1 MVRKINRFSNENFR
15 KNGRGYLLQTDF
27 RKSAY
32 SPAWTNKIV
41 IININGESAM
51 KSLLN
56 RKWML
61 FMCLCMWV
69 LVVRTLS
76 GCSMSKDDGNKV
88 RDLEFSVTAEADI
101 PQELKQ
107 IIAEKQKTPFKLT
120 YSDDQNLYIVVG
132 YGKQDTGGYSI
143 TVNELYLTE
152 NSIVLDTD
160 LLGPEKGESG
170 GTEPSFPFIVIKTEL
185 SELPVVFQ

>member
-1 MVRKINRFSNENFR
+1 
-15 KNGRGYLLQTDF
+15 
-27 RKSAY
+27 
-32 SPAWTNKIV
+32 
-41 IININGESAM
+41 M

-88 RDLEFSVTAEADI
+88 RDMEFSVTAEADI
-101 PQELKQ
+101 PEELKQ

-120 YSDDQNLYIVVG
+120 VCDAPNLCRVVG

-143 TVNELYLTE
+143 AVNELYLTE

-170 GTEPSFPFIVIKTEL
+170 GTEPSFPFIVIRTEL
-185 SELPVVFQ
+185 SELPVVFQETVQKKRNRACLVREGVKQSKDCSAPFCCDGSRHPVS

>member
-1 MVRKINRFSNENFR
+1 
-15 KNGRGYLLQTDF
+15 
-27 RKSAY
+27 
-32 SPAWTNKIV
+32 
-41 IININGESAM
+41 M

-160 LLGPEKGESG
+160 LLGPEKVKAG
-170 GTEPSFPFIVIKTEL
+170 GRNPHSPLSSSRRSFPSCRWCSSSQAGGNAACLRRGGAKQSNDCLTPFYYLKRYRIAEEKNVRQAGL
-185 SELPVVFQ
+185 AHQP